1 MAFISELIGKP
12 VTDFDGIQVGVLK
25 DLIARTHKDFKHP
38 VIDAIVVK
46 IKEEQILISFLD
58 VVVLLAAAISLKQK
72 TGNFQE
78 YVIKDDDIMLI
89 EDVLDK
95 QIIDIDG
102 ARVVRVNDIELL
114 RVNSHIIVS
123 NVDVGA
129 SGILRRMGLSKY
141 SRFILPFFINRP
153 NRGFISWDFV
163 ELLRHDNSMRLKVP
177 ASKLAELH
185 PSDLAEILSELS
197 HTDTD
202 QLLENLDLK
211 MLADTLEEIE
221 PDYQAS
227 LVKSMSDERVADLL
241 EEMSPDEAADLLA
254 ELPPQRSEDLLE
266 LMEDEDARDVRK
278 LLLYHEDSAG
288 GLMTT
293 DYVSVL
299 PNLTAEQTIC
309 TLREVGEEA
318 ELIYYVYVTDE
329 ENHLI
334 GVFSL
339 SDLIMAQ
346 PEVRVTEF
354 MHKRVVSVNLND
366 DQDEVAQVVSK
377 YNLLAVPVVD
387 DQDYLHGIVT
397 ADDALDKI
405 IPTAWKKRLPRFFG
419 SLQ

>member
-1 MAFISELIGKP
+1 MAFISEMIGKP
-12 VTDFDGIQVGVLK
+12 VTDFDGKQIGVLK
-25 DLIARTHKDFKHP
+25 DLVACTHKDFKHP
-38 VIDAIVVK
+38 VIDAIVIK
-46 IKEEQILISFLD
+46 NKEEEKTIPFVD
-58 VVVLLAAAISLKQK
+58 VVVLLATAISIKQK
-72 TGNFQE
+72 IGKFQNYITNE
-78 YVIKDDDIMLI
+78 EDILLI

-114 RVNSHIIVS
+114 RVNSHIVVS
-123 NVDVGA
+123 NVDVGT
-129 SGILRRMGLSKY
+129 SGILRRIGLSKL
-141 SRFILPFFINRP
+141 SKFILPLFKSNLKK
-153 NRGFISWDFV
+153 GFISWDFV

-185 PSDLAEILSELS
+185 PSDLAEIISELS
-197 HTDTD
+197 QTDTD
-202 QLLENLDLK
+202 QFLENMDLK

-227 LVKSMSDERVADLL
+227 LVKSMSDEKVADLL

-254 ELPPQRSEDLLE
+254 ELPPRRSENLLE
-266 LMEDEDARDVRK
+266 LMEGDEARDVRK

-293 DYVSVL
+293 DYISVR
-299 PNLTAEQTIC
+299 PDLTAENTIS
-309 TLREVGEEA
+309 TLREEGEEA
-318 ELIYYVYVTDE
+318 ELIYYVYVTDDD
-329 ENHLI
+329 NHLI

-346 PEVRVTEF
+346 PEVKVTEF
-354 MHKRVVSVNLND
+354 MQKRVVSVNLND
-366 DQDEVAQVVSK
+366 DQDEVAQVVAK

-387 DQDYLHGIVT
+387 DQDCLHGIVT
-397 ADDALDKI
+397 AEDALDKI

>member
-12 VTDFDGIQVGVLK
+12 VTDIDGTQIGVLK

-46 IKEEQILISFLD
+46 FKEEQIIIPFIE
-58 VVVLLAAAISLKQK
+58 VVVLLAAAISLRQK
-72 TGNFQE
+72 KGKIHDYTTNE
-78 YVIKDDDIMLI
+78 DDILLG

-102 ARVVRVNDIELL
+102 ARVVRVNDIELV
-114 RVNSHIIVS
+114 RVNAHIVVS
-123 NVDVGA
+123 NVDVGT
-129 SGILRRMGLSKY
+129 SGILRRIGLSKL
-141 SRFILPFFINRP
+141 SRFILPLFKRDL

-163 ELLRHDNSMRLKVP
+163 ELLRHDKSMRLKVP
-177 ASKLAELH
+177 KDKLAELH
-185 PSDLAEILSELS
+185 PSDLAEIISELS
-197 HTDTD
+197 QTDTD
-202 QLLENLDLK
+202 QFLDNLDLK
-211 MLADTLEEIE
+211 QLADTLEEIE

-227 LVKSMSDERVADLL
+227 LVKSMSDEKVADLL

-254 ELPPQRSEDLLE
+254 ELPAQRSENLLG
-266 LMEDEDARDVRK
+266 LMEDEDAKDVRK
-278 LLLYHEDSAG
+278 LLLFHEESAG

-293 DYVSVL
+293 DYVSIH
-299 PNLTAEQTIC
+299 PGLTAEQVIC
-309 TLREVGEEA
+309 TLREIGEEA

-346 PEVRVTEF
+346 PNVNVTEF
-354 MHKRVVSVNLND
+354 MHKRVVSVNLKD

-387 DQDYLHGIVT
+387 DQDCLHGIVT

-419 SLQ
+419 TLK

>member
-12 VTDFDGIQVGVLK
+12 VTDFDGKQIGVLK
-25 DLIARTHKDFKHP
+25 DLVARTHKDFKHP
-38 VIDAIVVK
+38 VIDAIVIK
-46 IKEEQILISFLD
+46 NKEEERFIPFVD
-58 VVVLLAAAISLKQK
+58 VVVLLAAAISIKQK
-72 TGNFQE
+72 TGKGQNYLTNDE
-78 YVIKDDDIMLI
+78 DILLI

-123 NVDVGA
+123 NVDVGT
-129 SGILRRMGLSKY
+129 SGILRRIGLSKL
-141 SRFILPFFINRP
+141 SRFILPLFKSNQ
-153 NRGFISWDFV
+153 NKGFISWDFV

-177 ASKLAELH
+177 VNKLAELH
-185 PSDLAEILSELS
+185 PSDLAEIISELS

-202 QLLENLDLK
+202 RFLENLDLK

-254 ELPPQRSEDLLE
+254 ELPPQRSENLLT

-293 DYVSVL
+293 DYISVH
-299 PNLTAEQTIC
+299 PDLTAEKTIS

-329 ENHLI
+329 DNHLI

-346 PEVRVTEF
+346 PEIKVTEF
-354 MHKRVVSVNLND
+354 MHTRVVSVNLKD

-387 DQDYLHGIVT
+387 DQDCLHGIVT

>member
-12 VTDFDGIQVGVLK
+12 VTDYDGKQIGVLR

-46 IKEEQILISFLD
+46 DKEVERIIPFAD
-58 VVVLLAAAISLKQK
+58 VVVLLAAAISIKQK
-72 TGNFQE
+72 SGKLQKYSMDE
-78 YVIKDDDIMLI
+78 EDILLV
-89 EDVLDK
+89 DHVLDK

-123 NVDVGA
+123 NVDVGT
-129 SGILRRMGLSKY
+129 SGILRRIGLSRL
-141 SRFILPFFINRP
+141 SRFILPILKSNP
-153 NRGFISWDFV
+153 QKGFISWDFV

-177 ASKLAELH
+177 ANKLAELH
-185 PSDLAEILSELS
+185 PSDLAEIISDLSQ
-197 HTDTD
+197 TDTD
-202 QLLENLDLK
+202 QFLENLDLK

-227 LVKSMSDERVADLL
+227 LVKSMPDEKVADLL

-254 ELPPQRSEDLLE
+254 ELPPQRSENLLE
-266 LMEDEDARDVRK
+266 LMEGEEAEDVRK

-293 DYVSVL
+293 DYISVH
-299 PNLTAEQTIC
+299 PDLTAERTIS
-309 TLREVGEEA
+309 TLREEGEDA

-329 ENHLI
+329 ENHLM

-346 PEVRVTEF
+346 PKEKVIEF
-354 MHKRVVSVNLND
+354 MHKRIVSVNLKD
-366 DQDEVAQVVSK
+366 EQDEIAQVVAK

-387 DQDYLHGIVT
+387 DHNCLHGIVT
-397 ADDALDKI
+397 AEDALDKI

>member
-12 VTDFDGIQVGVLK
+12 VTDFDGKQVGVLK

-46 IKEEQILISFLD
+46 NKEEQKIIPFLD
-58 VVVLLAAAISLKQK
+58 VVVLLAASISLKQK
-72 TGNFQE
+72 TGKFNAYTPDE
-78 YVIKDDDIMLI
+78 EDIFLI

-129 SGILRRMGLSKY
+129 SGILRRVGLSKL
-141 SRFILPFFINRP
+141 SRFILPLFKSNP

-177 ASKLAELH
+177 ASKLSELH
-185 PSDLAEILSELS
+185 PSDLAEIISELS

-202 QLLENLDLK
+202 QFLENLDLK

-254 ELPPQRSEDLLE
+254 ELPPQRSENLLG

-293 DYVSVL
+293 DYISVSQD
-299 PNLTAEQTIC
+299 LTAENTIR
-309 TLREVGEEA
+309 TLREVGEDA

-329 ENHLI
+329 ANHLI

-346 PEVRVTEF
+346 PGVKVSEF
-354 MHKRVVSVNLND
+354 MHKRVVSVKLND

-377 YNLLAVPVVD
+377 YNLMAVPVVD
-387 DQDYLHGIVT
+387 DQDCLHGIVT
-397 ADDALDKI
+397 AEDALDKI

>member
-12 VTDFDGIQVGVLK
+12 VTDFDGKQIGVLK
-25 DLIARTHKDFKHP
+25 DLVARTHKDFKHP
-38 VIDAIVVK
+38 VIDAIVIK
-46 IKEEQILISFLD
+46 DKEEEKIIPFGD
-58 VVVLLAAAISLKQK
+58 VVVLLAAAISIKQK
-72 TGNFQE
+72 SGKFQNYLTKE
-78 YVIKDDDIMLI
+78 DDILLVD
-89 EDVLDK
+89 EVLDK

-129 SGILRRMGLSKY
+129 SGILRRIGLSKL
-141 SRFILPFFINRP
+141 SRFILPIFKRNL
-153 NRGFISWDFV
+153 NKGFISWDFV
-163 ELLRHDNSMRLKVP
+163 ELLRHDKSMRLKVP

-185 PSDLAEILSELS
+185 PSDLAEIISDLSQ
-197 HTDTD
+197 TDTD
-202 QLLENLDLK
+202 QFLENLDLK

-227 LVKSMSDERVADLL
+227 LVKSMPDERVADLL

-254 ELPPQRSEDLLE
+254 ELPPQRSENLLE
-266 LMEDEDARDVRK
+266 MMEDEEARDVRK
-278 LLLYHEDSAG
+278 LLLYNEDSAG

-293 DYVSVL
+293 DYISVQ
-299 PNLTAEQTIC
+299 PDLTAENTIN
-309 TLREVGEEA
+309 TLREEGEEA
-318 ELIYYVYVTDE
+318 ELVYYVYVTDE
-329 ENHLI
+329 DNHLI

-346 PEVRVTEF
+346 PDAKVTEF
-354 MHKRVVSVNLND
+354 MHKRVVSVNLKD
-366 DQDEVAQVVSK
+366 DQDEVAQVVAK

-387 DQDYLHGIVT
+387 EQGCLHGIVT
-397 ADDALDKI
+397 SEDALDKI

>member
-12 VTDFDGIQVGVLK
+12 VTDIDGTQIGVLK

-46 IKEEQILISFLD
+46 FKEENLIIPFFE
-58 VVVLLAAAISLKQK
+58 VVVLLAAAISLRQK
-72 TGNFQE
+72 TGKFQG
-78 YVIKDDDIMLI
+78 YVTNEDDILLI

-102 ARVVRVNDIELL
+102 ARVVRVNDIELV
-114 RVNSHIIVS
+114 RVNAHIIVS

-129 SGILRRMGLSKY
+129 SGILRRVGLAKLSQ
-141 SRFILPFFINRP
+141 FILHLFKREP

-163 ELLRHDNSMRLKVP
+163 EPLRHDKSMRLKVP
-177 ASKLAELH
+177 AGKLAELH
-185 PSDLAEILSELS
+185 PSDLAEIISELS

-202 QLLENLDLK
+202 QFLDNLDLK
-211 MLADTLEEIE
+211 QLADTLEEIE

-227 LVKSMSDERVADLL
+227 LVKSMSDEKVADLL

-254 ELPPQRSEDLLE
+254 ELPAKRSENLLD

-278 LLLYHEDSAG
+278 LLLFHEESAG

-293 DYVSVL
+293 DYISVH
-299 PNLTAEQTIC
+299 PDLTAEQTIR
-309 TLREVGEEA
+309 TLREVGDEA
-318 ELIYYVYVTDE
+318 ELIYYVYVTDDD
-329 ENHLI
+329 NHLI

-346 PEVRVTEF
+346 PDVKVIEF
-354 MHKRVVSVNLND
+354 MHKRVVRVNLKD
-366 DQDEVAQVVSK
+366 EQDEVAQVVSK

-387 DQDYLHGIVT
+387 DQDCLHGIVT
-397 ADDALDKI
+397 AEDALDKI

-419 SLQ
+419 ALQ

>member
-1 MAFISELIGKP
+1 MAFISDLIGKP
-12 VTDFDGIQVGVLK
+12 VTDYDGKQVGVLK
-25 DLIARTHKDFKHP
+25 DLIARTNKDFKHP
-38 VIDAIVVK
+38 VIDAIVVNMNDD
-46 IKEEQILISFLD
+46 QLIVPFIY
-58 VVVLLAAAISLKQK
+58 VVVLLASAISIDKR
-72 TGNFQE
+72 TAEIQE
-78 YVIKDDDIMLI
+78 YKKNEEDILLV

-102 ARVVRVNDIELL
+102 ARVVRVNDIELI

-129 SGILRRMGLSKY
+129 SGILRRIGLSRL
-141 SRFILPFFINRP
+141 SRFILPIFKSNP

-163 ELLRHDNSMRLKVP
+163 EPLRHDKSMRLKVP

-185 PSDLAEILSELS
+185 PSDLADIIGDLSQ
-197 HTDTD
+197 TDTD
-202 QLLENLDLK
+202 QFLENLDLK
-211 MLADTLEEIE
+211 ILADTLEEIE

-227 LVKSMSDERVADLL
+227 LVKGMSDEKVADIL

-254 ELPPQRSEDLLE
+254 ELPSSRSENLLE

-278 LLLYHEDSAG
+278 LLLFHEDSAG

-293 DYVSVL
+293 DYVSVY
-299 PNLTAEQTIC
+299 PDLTAEQTIR
-309 TLREVGEEA
+309 TLREVGDEA

-329 ENHLI
+329 DNHLL

-346 PEVRVTEF
+346 PEAKVNEF
-354 MHKRVVSVNLND
+354 MHKRVVSVNLKA
-366 DQDEVAQVVSK
+366 DQDEVAQMVSK

-387 DQDYLHGIVT
+387 DQDCLHGIVT

>member
-12 VTDFDGIQVGVLK
+12 VTDFDGKQIGVLK
-25 DLIARTHKDFKHP
+25 DLVARTHKDFKHP
-38 VIDAIVVK
+38 VIDAIVIK
-46 IKEEQILISFLD
+46 NKEEERFIPFVD
-58 VVVLLAAAISLKQK
+58 VVVLLAAAISIKQK
-72 TGNFQE
+72 TGKGQNYLTNDE
-78 YVIKDDDIMLI
+78 DILLI

-123 NVDVGA
+123 NVDVGT
-129 SGILRRMGLSKY
+129 SGILRRIGLSKL
-141 SRFILPFFINRP
+141 SRFILPLFKSNP
-153 NRGFISWDFV
+153 NKGFISWDFV

-177 ASKLAELH
+177 VNKLAELH
-185 PSDLAEILSELS
+185 PSDLAEIISELS

-202 QLLENLDLK
+202 RFLENLDLK

-254 ELPPQRSEDLLE
+254 ELPPQRSENLLT

-293 DYVSVL
+293 DYISVH
-299 PNLTAEQTIC
+299 PDLTAEKTIS

-329 ENHLI
+329 DNHLI

-346 PEVRVTEF
+346 PEIKVTEF
-354 MHKRVVSVNLND
+354 MHTRVVSVNLKD

-387 DQDYLHGIVT
+387 DQDCLHGIVT

>member
-12 VTDFDGIQVGVLK
+12 VTDFDGKQIGVLK

-38 VIDAIVVK
+38 VIDAIVIK
-46 IKEEQILISFLD
+46 NKEEEEIIPFVD
-58 VVVLLAAAISLKQK
+58 VVVLLAAAISIKQK
-72 TGNFQE
+72 VGKIQKYLTNE
-78 YVIKDDDIMLI
+78 EDILLI
-89 EDVLDK
+89 DDVLDK

-123 NVDVGA
+123 NVDVGT
-129 SGILRRMGLSKY
+129 SGILRRIGLSKL
-141 SRFILPFFINRP
+141 SRFILPLFKSNP
-153 NRGFISWDFV
+153 NKGSISWDFV

-177 ASKLAELH
+177 ASKLSELH
-185 PSDLAEILSELS
+185 PSDLAEIISELS

-202 QLLENLDLK
+202 QFLESLDLK

-227 LVKSMSDERVADLL
+227 LVKSMSDEKVADLL

-254 ELPPQRSEDLLE
+254 ELPPQRSENLLGM
-266 LMEDEDARDVRK
+266 MEDEEARDVRK

-293 DYVSVL
+293 DYIAVR
-299 PNLTAEQTIC
+299 PDLTAANTIS
-309 TLREVGEEA
+309 TLREEGEEA
-318 ELIYYVYVTDE
+318 ELIYYVYVTDDD
-329 ENHLI
+329 NHLI

-346 PEVRVTEF
+346 PNVKVTEF
-354 MHKRVVSVNLND
+354 MQKRVVSVNLKD
-366 DQDEVAQVVSK
+366 DQDEVAQVVAK

-387 DQDYLHGIVT
+387 DQDCLHGIVT
-397 ADDALDKI
+397 AEDALDKI